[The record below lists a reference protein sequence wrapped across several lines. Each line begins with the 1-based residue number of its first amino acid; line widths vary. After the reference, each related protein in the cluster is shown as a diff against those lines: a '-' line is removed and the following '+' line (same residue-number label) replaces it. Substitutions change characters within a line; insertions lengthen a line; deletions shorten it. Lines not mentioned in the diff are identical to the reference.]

1 MIIND
6 KRALAYIVTVDEI
19 KSLPNYDRVEYAR
32 TNGWWCVVRIGDLR
46 DPTNNFSFN
55 NVSREYLLKHGG

>member
-32 TNGWWCVVRIGDLR
+32 TNGWWCVVQIGDFKLAIEQFILR
-46 DPTNNFSFN
+46 LIVKSQ
-55 NVSREYLLKHGG
+55 KMI